1 MTDESVRRA
10 DDLMTSF
17 AERTGVTGERPPN
30 RYLWTDTFA
39 VLNLLAGGSRCDDPE
54 RIDQARTLIDQ
65 VHSNLGRHR
74 EDVEQSGW
82 LSELDDDGARDHP
95 TAGGLRIGK
104 ERPERPRGQPID
116 RRGEWSRDGQ
126 YFHYNTKW
134 AMALD
139 RMGRAAD
146 DATYRRWG
154 RELMVASHD
163 GFVYRSQPG
172 DELRMY
178 WKMSTDLSR
187 PLVESMGQLDPLDGF
202 GTCRELVSSLPPTDG
217 DSVALDDAS
226 ADFDAMLEPRDW
238 RTSDPLGLGGVLMQA
253 YRSFQLAE
261 RTDATAEHLDDIL
274 QGAAVGLEQYQ
285 QANRL
290 DAPSDQR
297 LAFREFGLALGLSLA
312 ESMSM
317 STFEFSEDAQTALG
331 EIRAYDEYRDTIID
345 FWMESSHRESETWTE
360 HRDIN
365 EVMLA
370 SALLGDDVLAIRS
383 LNDHTNRGGSR

>member
-1 MTDESVRRA
+1 
-10 DDLMTSF
+10 MTSF
-17 AERTGVTGERPPN
+17 AERTGVTGERPQS
-30 RYLWTDTFA
+30 RYLWTDAFA
-39 VLNLLAGGSRCDDPE
+39 VMNLLAVGSRRDDPE
-54 RIDQARTLIDQ
+54 RIDQARTLIEQ
-65 VHSNLGRHR
+65 VHSILGRYR
-74 EDVEQSGW
+74 EDVERTGW
-82 LSELDDDGARDHP
+82 LSEFDEDDAREHP

-116 RRGEWSRDGQ
+116 RRDEWNRDGQ

-139 RMGRAAD
+139 RLGRATD
-146 DATYRRWG
+146 DAKYSRWG

-178 WKMSTDLSR
+178 WKMRTDLSG

-202 GTCRELVSSLPPTDG
+202 ETCRELLSSPPATNG
-217 DSVALDDAS
+217 GSEEFDDVI

-261 RTDATAEHLDDIL
+261 QTDATAEHLDDIL

-312 ESMSM
+312 ESMSV
-317 STFEFSEDAQTALG
+317 SNVDFSADAQAALG
-331 EIRAYDEYRDTIID
+331 EIRAYDEYRHTIID
-345 FWMESSHRESETWTE
+345 FWLESSHRQSETWTE

-370 SALLGDDVLAIRS
+370 SALLGDDVLAIR
-383 LNDHTNRGGSR
+383 